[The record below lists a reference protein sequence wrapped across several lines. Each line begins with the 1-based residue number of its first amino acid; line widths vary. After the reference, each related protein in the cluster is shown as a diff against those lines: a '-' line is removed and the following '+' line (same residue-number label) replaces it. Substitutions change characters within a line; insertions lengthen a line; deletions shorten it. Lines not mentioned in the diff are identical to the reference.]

1 MEQARY
7 AARREHLRE
16 IMRREGLDALIVSH
30 PANRFYLSGFELHD
44 SQCNE
49 SSGCLIILQNGKDWL
64 CTDSR
69 YEEAAAE
76 HWDRERVFIYK
87 GPSAEEIRSLLK
99 DRVSGRIGFE
109 AAIVSHDFVTRLE
122 PGLALE
128 AADGLVEELRV
139 IKDEAEVRLMEES
152 AKLNHQLM
160 EWLPSILTAGNTEA
174 KIAWRIEKFFREH
187 GATENSFSPIVAKDA
202 HAALPHYNPFEEPH
216 GPTEITPNC
225 LILVDVGA
233 RLNHYC
239 SDQTRTFWVG
249 DRPEKRF
256 LDMLNAVRE
265 AQRKAIAAIR
275 PGMTGKEAW
284 QTAVDSFAASGKEKA
299 FTHSL
304 GHGVGLETHEE
315 PRLSPRSEKPLK
327 PGMIVTVE
335 PGLYYPGWGG
345 ARWEYMV
352 VVEEDGCRVL

>member
-1 MEQARY
+1 MNIARY
-7 AARREHLRE
+7 AARREKLRE
-16 IMRREGLDALIVSH
+16 LMAREGLDALLISH

-44 SQCNE
+44 CQCNE
-49 SSGCLIILQNGKDWL
+49 SSGHLIILRNGKDWL

-69 YEEAAAE
+69 YEESAAE
-76 HWDRERVFIYK
+76 RWDRERVFIYK
-87 GPSAEEIRSLLK
+87 GPAAEEIRDLIRSN
-99 DRVSGRIGFE
+99 VSGRIGIE
-109 AAIVSHDFVTRLE
+109 SAILSHDFVTRLE
-122 PGLALE
+122 PGLSLE

-139 IKDEAEVRLMEES
+139 IKDEEEIRLMEES
-152 AKLNHQLM
+152 ARLNHQLM

-174 KIAWRIEKFFREH
+174 NIAWSIEKFFREH
-187 GATENSFSPIVAKDA
+187 GATESSFSPIVARDA
-202 HAALPHYNPFEEPH
+202 HAALPHYNPFEEAG
-216 GPTEITPNC
+216 GPTEIIPNC
-225 LILVDVGA
+225 HILVDVGA
-233 RLNHYC
+233 RLGNYC

-249 DRPEKRF
+249 NQPEKRF
-256 LDMLNAVRE
+256 LDMLDAVRE

-275 PGMTGKEAW
+275 PGMIGKEAW
-284 QTAVDSFAASGKEKA
+284 EIAMNSFAARGVEKH

-327 PGMIVTVE
+327 EGMIVTVE

-352 VVEEDGCRVL
+352 IVEEDGCRVL

>member
-128 AADGLVEELRV
+128 AAPGRWRLTPEGFLVSNAIITRLW
-139 IKDEAEVRLMEES
+139 EALE
-152 AKLNHQLM
+152 
-160 EWLPSILTAGNTEA
+160 G
-174 KIAWRIEKFFREH
+174 
-187 GATENSFSPIVAKDA
+187 
-202 HAALPHYNPFEEPH
+202 
-216 GPTEITPNC
+216 
-225 LILVDVGA
+225 
-233 RLNHYC
+233 
-239 SDQTRTFWVG
+239 
-249 DRPEKRF
+249 EKRRR
-256 LDMLNAVRE
+256 AE
-265 AQRKAIAAIR
+265 AAAR
-275 PGMTGKEAW
+275 G
-284 QTAVDSFAASGKEKA
+284 DF
-299 FTHSL
+299 
-304 GHGVGLETHEE
+304 
-315 PRLSPRSEKPLK
+315 
-327 PGMIVTVE
+327 
-335 PGLYYPGWGG
+335 
-345 ARWEYMV
+345 
-352 VVEEDGCRVL
+352 RVLP